1 MKQSSPGTQKY
12 NENQQRIHH
21 GAINPFTLINQ
32 NIESFKVISKNT
44 DKSLSRGNSST
55 ANFFQNSQ
63 SRKCSIPIHKNEN
76 HENSQNPNIPKNLPK
91 QTQASQNPN
100 SIRHFSQKSASNI
113 SAPTDNGKSSRHPQ
127 NFQGNVVGARSG
139 YMTRKNS
146 GPSPVDRPEI
156 EQKELFFMKRLHEN
170 GICGGNYE
178 KLSKKDKKEP
188 IFATKN
194 YLNSQIQK
202 QKIGSS
208 KIIDM
213 PKAPGSPLSK
223 NKTQIKF
230 DNFFSEQE
238 EKCSGIQNNHKSN
251 NFGVLNDM
259 TKFYKNKNS
268 NPESGKFNIY
278 QQSFG
283 RILEKYETPT
293 QEQTG
298 ESGSTHRT
306 SSSKKYD
313 QMFNK
318 DPKKTPDNY
327 ELKQT
332 EFDIESRRNTLHGQS
347 QSIQGHTLENYLSS
361 IKSPT
366 SGHLQD
372 NRGAS

>member
-1 MKQSSPGTQKY
+1 MA
-12 NENQQRIHH
+12 R
-21 GAINPFTLINQ
+21 
-32 NIESFKVISKNT
+32 
-44 DKSLSRGNSST
+44 KS
-55 ANFFQNSQ
+55 
-63 SRKCSIPIHKNEN
+63 
-76 HENSQNPNIPKNLPK
+76 
-91 QTQASQNPN
+91 
-100 SIRHFSQKSASNI
+100 
-113 SAPTDNGKSSRHPQ
+113 
-127 NFQGNVVGARSG
+127 
-139 YMTRKNS
+139 S

-156 EQKELFFMKRLHEN
+156 QQKELFFMKRLHEN

-188 IFATKN
+188 ILATKN

-268 NPESGKFNIY
+268 KPESEKFNIY

-318 DPKKTPDNY
+318 DPKKTPDNF

-366 SGHLQD
+366 SGHLHD